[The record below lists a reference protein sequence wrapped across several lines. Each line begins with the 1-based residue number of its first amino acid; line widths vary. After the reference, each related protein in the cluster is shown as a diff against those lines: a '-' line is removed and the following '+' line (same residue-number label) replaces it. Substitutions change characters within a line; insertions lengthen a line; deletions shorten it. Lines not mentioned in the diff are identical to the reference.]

1 MSHIFYLLTHI
12 AETIIPMF
20 EWMGAW
26 SYVLLFIL
34 IFMETGL
41 VIFPWLPG
49 ESLVFLT
56 CSFIAFNPI
65 LKMEIVTP
73 IFFFA
78 ALIGDTVNYYIGHSL
93 SHWQWLKKRMAGP
106 RFEKAQE
113 FLARHGIKAVA
124 LGRFVPLIRTF
135 VPLIAG
141 TMQFPFHRFTV
152 GNIIGVTLWV
162 AIGAGCGYYF
172 GTIPFVRQHFSLII
186 LAFVVC
192 SLLGVGLLALIKAIR
207 QRIIKRNRML

>member
-65 LKMEIVTP
+65 LKMEIVIP

-141 TMQFPFHRFTV
+141 TTYMVNQQP
-152 GNIIGVTLWV
+152 NISKNEMKVQRLFRKEVQSSDWKRGTSKDEDIVLSLW
-162 AIGAGCGYYF
+162 
-172 GTIPFVRQHFSLII
+172 QH
-186 LAFVVC
+186 
-192 SLLGVGLLALIKAIR
+192 KAVH
-207 QRIIKRNRML
+207 KRTDDD

>member
-65 LKMEIVTP
+65 LKWK
-73 IFFFA
+73 
-78 ALIGDTVNYYIGHSL
+78 L
-93 SHWQWLKKRMAGP
+93 SSP
-106 RFEKAQE
+106 SS
-113 FLARHGIKAVA
+113 
-124 LGRFVPLIRTF
+124 
-135 VPLIAG
+135 
-141 TMQFPFHRFTV
+141 
-152 GNIIGVTLWV
+152 
-162 AIGAGCGYYF
+162 
-172 GTIPFVRQHFSLII
+172 FS
-186 LAFVVC
+186 
-192 SLLGVGLLALIKAIR
+192 R
-207 QRIIKRNRML
+207 R

>member
-1 MSHIFYLLTHI
+1 MGHLFYILTHI

-56 CSFIAFNPI
+56 CSFIAFNPV
-65 LKMEIVTP
+65 LKIEIVIP
-73 IFFFA
+73 VFFFA
-78 ALIGDTVNYYIGHSL
+78 ALIGVTVNSFIGRSL
-93 SHWQWLKKRMAGP
+93 SRWQWLQKRLTGP

-113 FLARHGIKAVA
+113 FLTRHGIKAVA

-141 TMQFPFHRFTV
+141 TMRFPFHRFTV
-152 GNIIGVTLWV
+152 GNIIGVMLWV

-172 GTIPFVRQHFSLII
+172 GTIPFVQQHFSLII
-186 LAFVVC
+186 LAFVLC
-192 SLLGVGLLALIKAIR
+192 SLLGVGLLALIKMLR

>member
-1 MSHIFYLLTHI
+1 MSHLFYLLTHI

-65 LKMEIVTP
+65 LKMEIVIP
-73 IFFFA
+73 VFFFA

-93 SHWQWLKKRMAGP
+93 SHWQWLKKEWP
-106 RFEKAQE
+106 
-113 FLARHGIKAVA
+113 
-124 LGRFVPLIRTF
+124 VPVLRKHKNF
-135 VPLIAG
+135 
-141 TMQFPFHRFTV
+141 
-152 GNIIGVTLWV
+152 
-162 AIGAGCGYYF
+162 
-172 GTIPFVRQHFSLII
+172 
-186 LAFVVC
+186 
-192 SLLGVGLLALIKAIR
+192 
-207 QRIIKRNRML
+207 

>member
-1 MSHIFYLLTHI
+1 MSHLFYLLTHI

-65 LKMEIVTP
+65 LKMEIVIP
-73 IFFFA
+73 VFFFA

-93 SHWQWLKKRMAGP
+93 SHWLWLKRRIFSP
-106 RFEKAQE
+106 SWDQSCS
-113 FLARHGIKAVA
+113 
-124 LGRFVPLIRTF
+124 IRTICTAHSDLC
-135 VPLIAG
+135 PLNRRNNAISIS
-141 TMQFPFHRFTV
+141 PFHNWQYYWRYIMGSDWCWMRILLWNNSICPSALLTYHLSICCGFTV
-152 GNIIGVTLWV
+152 RSWLVNT
-162 AIGAGCGYYF
+162 YQSDSSTNY
-172 GTIPFVRQHFSLII
+172 
-186 LAFVVC
+186 
-192 SLLGVGLLALIKAIR
+192 
-207 QRIIKRNRML
+207 